1 MFCTE
6 SIKKGNKADSFKLS
20 TEIHL
25 IQSLIGQTAAM
36 EMRVALRLGSLEP
49 QKDLKEH
56 SCLIES
62 SIKLIK
68 LAIEL

>member
-36 EMRVALRLGSLEP
+36 EMRVALRLGSLGRTTKRSERALVP
-49 QKDLKEH
+49 N
-56 SCLIES
+56 
-62 SIKLIK
+62 
-68 LAIEL
+68 